1 MFRNIL
7 VAYDGSP
14 TARRALEVA
23 IDLAQRLRSRLTI
36 ISVAPEIPP
45 YAYRAA
51 IDVEAL
57 RKEVEDETDHL
68 LREAVDSVPDDVP
81 VTSVLKHGRAGE
93 EIVAQIKREDHDLF
107 VSGSRGRGRVA
118 TNLLG
123 SVNAHVFF
131 HTDMAHLV
139 IHPRAE
145 DSD

>member
-7 VAYDGSP
+7 VAFDGSA
-14 TARRALEVA
+14 TSKAALEVA
-23 IDLAQRLRSRLTI
+23 IDLAQRLRSRLTV
-36 ISVAPEIPP
+36 ISVSPEIPG

-57 RKEVEDETDHL
+57 RSEVESETERL
-68 LREAVDSVPDDVP
+68 LREAVESVPDDVP

-93 EIVAQIKREDHDLF
+93 EIVAQIEAGGHDLL

-131 HTDMAHLV
+131 HRHIPMLV
-139 IHPRAE
+139 IPPRE
-145 DSD
+145 DAD

>member
-7 VAYDGSP
+7 VAFDGSA
-14 TARRALEVA
+14 TSQAALEVA
-23 IDLAQRLRSRLTI
+23 IDLAQQLRSRLTV
-36 ISVAPEIPP
+36 ISVAPEIPG

-57 RKEVEDETDHL
+57 RVEVEHETERL
-68 LREAVDSVPDDVP
+68 LREAVETVPDDVP

-93 EIVAQIKREDHDLF
+93 EIVAQIEAGGHDLL

-131 HTDMAHLV
+131 HRHIPMLV
-139 IHPRAE
+139 IPPAE